1 MHHGFR
7 EHIRAFR
14 ARGAAVPAFTAY
26 DLATATGV
34 VTAAE
39 RAGVPVIL
47 LVSPSTAATRYGHGL
62 VRSLRA
68 LADASP
74 APVAVQLDH
83 ATDLALIRATVEAGA
98 HAVLAD
104 GSREGYQANLDFV
117 RAVRRHLDDDVIV
130 EAELGRIDGNEDV
143 ALSADGHGAALTDPD
158 EAARFADATGVDLLA
173 VSVGNVHG
181 FYRGVPALDLDR
193 LAKIAAATDVPL
205 VLHGASGLPSDVI
218 TAAIDT
224 GVCKINVNTELRRA
238 VFAHL
243 EEATPAHA
251 VGLDLDSLLAG
262 WVEATAVT
270 AAETIASFR
279 GDHRPA
285 TDSGAAPIHRS

>member
-7 EHIRAFR
+7 EHIRACR

-68 LADASP
+68 LADASS

-83 ATDLALIRATVEAGA
+83 ATDLALIRDTVEAGA

-117 RAVRRHLDDDVIV
+117 RAVRRQLDDDVIV

-143 ALSADGHGAALTDPD
+143 ARSTDGHGAALTDPD

-181 FYRGVPALDLDR
+181 FYRGVPVLDLER

-205 VLHGASGLPSDVI
+205 VLHGASGLPSDVV
-218 TAAIDT
+218 TAAIDI
-224 GVCKINVNTELRRA
+224 GVCKINVNTELRRT

-262 WVEATAVT
+262 WTEATAVT

-285 TDSGAAPIHRS
+285 THSGAAPTHRS